1 MAKRALVVA
10 FALVAVACSA
20 SERDAAL
27 KSQATAPGA
36 AAAVGHDRSTVLALL
51 SGGARTAL
59 ARLDARTLLPIGR
72 RIEVGGG
79 GSQAFSPNRRTLV
92 VASAVVSGPSA
103 ERGRSELSFVDVRTM
118 RRKGQLELRASGL
131 VRDILWSG
139 PHRLVVLL
147 DDPPRVVAVTTRPLR
162 ASSAKRL

>member
-59 ARLDARTLLPIGR
+59 ARLDARTLRPIGR

-103 ERGRSELSFVDVRTM
+103 ERGRSLGVRV
-118 RRKGQLELRASGL
+118 RSCIRAGHGGSCQ
-131 VRDILWSG
+131 
-139 PHRLVVLL
+139 VLHSRS
-147 DDPPRVVAVTTRPLR
+147 DASVPRV
-162 ASSAKRL
+162 

>member
-59 ARLDARTLLPIGR
+59 ARLDARTLRPIGR

-79 GSQAFSPNRRTLV
+79 RTVSRGSCQVLHSRR
-92 VASAVVSGPSA
+92 SRGFVSGLA
-103 ERGRSELSFVDVRTM
+103 FA
-118 RRKGQLELRASGL
+118 Q
-131 VRDILWSG
+131 
-139 PHRLVVLL
+139 
-147 DDPPRVVAVTTRPLR
+147 
-162 ASSAKRL
+162 